1 MKRRQIIKLLC
12 ALPAA
17 LVVAARLPMPDL
29 GTPGDG
35 QPVPTVLHG
44 PITWHDDQEVR
55 RQMAQAMGDKLDE
68 DILGALL

>member
-1 MKRRQIIKLLC
+1 MNRRQIIKLLLT
-12 ALPAA
+12 LP

-29 GTPGDG
+29 STPDDG

-68 DILGALL
+68 DILGSFL